1 MSGPQGTVSREDRF
15 EAPKLRNDFVHLEL
29 RKVSV
34 ANMPVGLVPNEGEL
48 RVLSHLQVKW
58 KEGVVVVKQGAD
70 LRTPM
75 LWMGCAKDDDDQS
88 VQLDVKM
95 RQRPAKMQQQQ
106 QQQRFQAR
114 SEGPAGSVGATEI
127 DAQATTPF
135 NTRHT
140 GDDAGGVTLR
150 TKNDAEQAM
159 FEHYTRTHSE
169 IDLEINAPALR
180 GHFSANEFQSLY
192 ALLIDLSMHEPW
204 TCPAPAAGA
213 AAGERSGMRS
223 SSSTSSTAG
232 TGEPLAG
239 SVYDDDDESDVDESD
254 GDNDDAAAAA
264 AATAAAAAGVE
275 GSRSDSGGIDGST
288 LKPSFVSVTVIAGQV
303 AVMFDEGSV
312 TDSVL

>member
-1 MSGPQGTVSREDRF
+1 
-15 EAPKLRNDFVHLEL
+15 
-29 RKVSV
+29 
-34 ANMPVGLVPNEGEL
+34 
-48 RVLSHLQVKW
+48 
-58 KEGVVVVKQGAD
+58 
-70 LRTPM
+70 
-75 LWMGCAKDDDDQS
+75 
-88 VQLDVKM
+88 M
-95 RQRPAKMQQQQ
+95 RQRPAKMQQQQQQ

-239 SVYDDDDESDVDESD
+239 S
-254 GDNDDAAAAA
+254 
-264 AATAAAAAGVE
+264 
-275 GSRSDSGGIDGST
+275 
-288 LKPSFVSVTVIAGQV
+288 PSFVSVTVKAGQV
-303 AVMFDEGSV
+303 AVIFLELRLRDVYIFAAAQHLGSKDTVVSIRAADMELDER
-312 TDSVL
+312 TPYDACQ